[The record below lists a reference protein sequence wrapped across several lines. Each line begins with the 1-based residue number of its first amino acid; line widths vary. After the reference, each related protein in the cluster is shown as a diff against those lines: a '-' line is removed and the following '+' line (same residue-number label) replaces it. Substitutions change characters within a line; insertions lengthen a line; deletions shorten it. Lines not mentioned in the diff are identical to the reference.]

1 METYTKVLGFPG
13 GASGKETA
21 CQCKLD
27 VRDEGLIPGSGR
39 TPGGGLSHPFQYSCL
54 ENPMDRGAWRA
65 IVHQVT
71 QSDKAE
77 VTWHACTHTKVT
89 GGVLY
94 QGHLQN

>member
-1 METYTKVLGFPG
+1 
-13 GASGKETA
+13 
-21 CQCKLD
+21 
-27 VRDEGLIPGSGR
+27 
-39 TPGGGLSHPFQYSCL
+39 
-54 ENPMDRGAWRA
+54 MDRGAWRA